1 MAPKS
6 QGSKQ
11 KRAVEGE

>member
-1 MAPKS
+1 MVAKAKS

-11 KRAVEGE
+11 WW